1 MENLS
6 FPTARNGFNYA
17 EGLSNPG
24 EGGFGL
30 LRVLD
35 LGPIPP
41 GAEIGEKETN
51 LEILGELISHW
62 FH

>member
-1 MENLS
+1 M
-6 FPTARNGFNYA
+6 
-17 EGLSNPG
+17 G
-24 EGGFGL
+24 EGNFGW
-30 LRVLD
+30 LRVLN

-62 FH
+62 FN